1 MSDVLLDLPDSL
13 QHQLEE
19 RAQKRGVSLQEIIV
33 DSLVHAMAVP
43 DVAEQKAAF
52 EELLNRY
59 PLDESEAALRE
70 ILAARK

>member
-1 MSDVLLDLPDSL
+1 MSNVLLDLPDSL
-13 QHQLEE
+13 HHQLEE
-19 RAQKRGVSLQEIIV
+19 RAQRRGVSLQDFIL
-33 DSLVHAMAVP
+33 DSLVHAMTAP
-43 DVAEQKAAF
+43 DLAEQKAVF